1 MYRHLN
7 VTGSLDLID
16 LNLCKFTTDP
26 KKGATIF
33 EFYIGDRWVPLTKKT
48 GEFLAPKTLRDRFGG
63 VNTMK
68 KFLVI
73 YRTPS
78 ALERS
83 LSTASKLTAELPT
96 DLKTESIPLEELSS
110 LVEDIH
116 AETREASQNTDLDM
130 REFLR
135 TDKVLQSIQG
145 ELLNDTSKLTEIDK
159 HIKRDTGIPRSWKK

>member
-7 VTGSLDLID
+7 VTGSPDLID
-16 LNLCKFTTDP
+16 LNLYKFTTDP

-96 DLKTESIPLEELSS
+96 DLKTESIPLEELS
-110 LVEDIH
+110 
-116 AETREASQNTDLDM
+116 
-130 REFLR
+130 LR